1 MPNQEIFQKTKINE
15 LMRTVLKRL
24 RTHKINVPDILL
36 ALHHEGF
43 DIDRSQF
50 ETWFTTRPEVDR
62 IAPIPVF
69 VAVINLAFRYDTRIL
84 SAAELLQLLNAAR
97 MPLDV
102 IQSFSHFFPSYEWH
116 GAMKAYGVSVSTA
129 TEHLVGRDAMVHALY
144 EGIVHH
150 KSVVLTGPAGI
161 GKTAIALHLMQRFH
175 IDSAQPTY
183 FVDGRAI
190 NGVMQLHDGMA
201 EAFRLKP
208 MGMEPIIFR
217 VQSFVADTAPRII
230 IDDFG
235 EHADFSCGELVG
247 QLQAHFP
254 NLTYIITSS
263 HIQAPQQIVGAR
275 LIVVPSL
282 DFVGEFS
289 SAAHLVR
296 RHVKSSG
303 LPLLHTSLIDAICQ
317 QAQGNPRQLTLM
329 TDIIARDHT
338 ALVHEDVLI
347 QTLAQSDPVAQ
358 RMLMTLVLLKF
369 KVSTRFL
376 YAVNPVVFA
385 IPEATLGEYLAQLR
399 LRGLVTVINDDNDN
413 ESYMVPEFVRDY
425 LTVNHTVALMRD
437 VLWCLYHAFTCDD
450 YDEVHPSSVHRHLV
464 YHLDLGHVLDLGR
477 ALLQAGMPM
486 QSITLLCLWQD
497 HFIHHGLVVPAIML
511 GEQAFTF
518 VQPGHP
524 LYTELRLTMTVL
536 YHERGLA
543 HLSAQHLVYV
553 HAQCADTDGYLRAR
567 MALVQSLVVFHSVRT
582 ADDAQFAL
590 LRDDLFQA
598 ARYFERTNLRPWL
611 AHTYDYTAYL
621 YFCMGQLREAHEYIN
636 KALEVFRKS
645 PRTNWMTESM
655 RLYGLILI
663 TVGDYDLARQQLTD
677 VLHQYTANAQLSE
690 IANSHIRLAV
700 LNVLTMQIREAAR
713 ELCVSV
719 GILAR
724 IGGLNDIMYSIDIYC
739 GILFGQGAFADAQI
753 VLALND
759 RWRHERQLFRG
770 DVFDA
775 MLQQFKTYASNNPA
789 IATQTLGIFHPRM
802 TINELTHVM
811 HRQLQLA

>member
-1 MPNQEIFQKTKINE
+1 
-15 LMRTVLKRL
+15 MRTVLKRL

-43 DIDRSQF
+43 DIERSQF

-69 VAVINLAFRYDTRIL
+69 VAVVNLAFRYDTRIL

-102 IQSFSHFFPSYEWH
+102 LQSFSHYFPAYEWL
-116 GAMKAYGVSVSTA
+116 GAMKLYGVSISTSNDY
-129 TEHLVGRDAMVHALY
+129 LVGRDAIVHAIY

-150 KSVVLTGPAGI
+150 KSVILTGPAGI

-190 NGVMQLHDGMA
+190 NAVMQLHDGMA
-201 EAFRLKP
+201 EAFRLKQ

-235 EHADFSCGELVG
+235 EHADFSRGELVG
-247 QLQAHFP
+247 HLQAHFP

-263 HIQAPQQIVGAR
+263 HIQAPQLIVGAR
-275 LIVVPSL
+275 VVTVPAL
-282 DFVGEFS
+282 DYSSEFS
-289 SAAHLVR
+289 AAAHLVR

-303 LPLLHTSLIDAICQ
+303 LPVLHTSLIDAICQ
-317 QAQGNPRQLTLM
+317 QAQGNPRQIILM

-347 QTLAQSDPVAQ
+347 QTLAQSDLIAQ
-358 RMLMTLVLLKF
+358 RLLMTLVLLKF

-385 IPEATLGEYLAQLR
+385 IPEATLGEYLDQLR
-399 LRGLVTVINDDNDN
+399 LRGLVTVINDDN

-437 VLWCLYHAFTCDD
+437 VLWCLYHAFTCDE
-450 YDEVHPSSVHRHLV
+450 YDEVHPSSVHRHLA
-464 YHLDLGHVLDLGR
+464 YHLDLVHVIDLGH
-477 ALLQAGMPM
+477 ALLHAGMPT
-486 QSITLLCLWQD
+486 QVVTLLCLWHE
-497 HFIHHGLVVPAIML
+497 HFIRHGFVSSVIML
-511 GEQAFTF
+511 GEHCFSSVLPTN
-518 VQPGHP
+518 H
-524 LYTELRLTMTVL
+524 LYPELCLTMTVL

-543 HLSAQHLVYV
+543 HLASRQLEYV
-553 HAQCADTDGYLRAR
+553 QSQLSDTDGYLRAR
-567 MALVQSLVVFHSVRT
+567 MALVQSLVVFHSIKT
-582 ADDAQFAL
+582 ADDAQFSL
-590 LRDDLFQA
+590 LLNDLTHA
-598 ARYFERTNLRPWL
+598 AHYFADAQLWSWL

-621 YFCMGQLREAHEYIN
+621 YFCAGQLRPAHEYIN
-636 KALEVFRKS
+636 KALEILRKS
-645 PRTNWMTESM
+645 PRINWMTEAQ
-655 RLYGLILI
+655 RLYGMILVS
-663 TVGDYDLARQQLTD
+663 VGDYDLARQQLTD
-677 VLHQYTANAQLSE
+677 VLHEYTANAQLSE
-690 IANSHIRLAV
+690 IAHSHIRLAV

-719 GILAR
+719 EILAR

-770 DVFDA
+770 EVFDA

-789 IATQTLGIFHPRM
+789 IATQTLGVFHPQM
-802 TINELTHVM
+802 SIHELTQVM
-811 HRQLQLA
+811 HQQLQLA